1 MSDKILRGVM
11 FDKSV
16 RFTAISA
23 KEMVEAARKTHNLS
37 RVCTA
42 ALGRALIMTSMMGTD
57 LKNDDEKVTTV
68 IKGGGEAG
76 NIVCT
81 ACRSGR
87 VKGYIENPSV
97 ELPPAP
103 NGKLDVALAVGW
115 FGELTVIRDLSM
127 KEPYVGR
134 SEMISGEIA
143 EDFANY
149 FTRSEQT
156 PSLVYLG
163 VRVDIETLKVLSAG
177 GMLIQA
183 MPNCPEEAIAAL
195 EAKADDIA
203 KLALR
208 LEKGEELR
216 DILINMFEGCTL
228 EILGSAQPE
237 YRCDCSR
244 ERLEAVLMSL
254 GKEELTDMIEKE
266 GQAELTCRFC
276 NKVYHFTKEQ
286 LEAILK
292 EGAGNSDERSDTE

>member
-1 MSDKILRGVM
+1 
-11 FDKSV
+11 
-16 RFTAISA
+16 
-23 KEMVEAARKTHNLS
+23 
-37 RVCTA
+37 
-42 ALGRALIMTSMMGTD
+42 MTSMMGTD

-81 ACRSGR
+81 AYRSGR

-203 KLALR
+203 KLASR

-216 DILINMFEGCTL
+216 DILINMFEGCSL

>member
-1 MSDKILRGVM
+1 M
-11 FDKSV
+11 
-16 RFTAISA
+16 
-23 KEMVEAARKTHNLS
+23 
-37 RVCTA
+37 
-42 ALGRALIMTSMMGTD
+42 
-57 LKNDDEKVTTV
+57 
-68 IKGGGEAG
+68 
-76 NIVCT
+76 
-81 ACRSGR
+81 
-87 VKGYIENPSV
+87 SV

-195 EAKADDIA
+195 EAKADDIS

>member
-1 MSDKILRGVM
+1 MRLPGAVRSISLRLMMSR
-11 FDKSV
+11 
-16 RFTAISA
+16 TASFC
-23 KEMVEAARKTHNLS
+23 KTCN
-37 RVCTA
+37 R
-42 ALGRALIMTSMMGTD
+42 
-57 LKNDDEKVTTV
+57 
-68 IKGGGEAG
+68 
-76 NIVCT
+76 
-81 ACRSGR
+81 
-87 VKGYIENPSV
+87 
-97 ELPPAP
+97 
-103 NGKLDVALAVGW
+103 VALAVGW

-203 KLALR
+203 KLASR

-276 NKVYHFTKEQ
+276 NKVYHFTGEQ

>member
-11 FDKSV
+11 FDRAV
-16 RFTAISA
+16 RYTAISA
-23 KEMVEAARKTHNLS
+23 RDMVENARITHGLS

-57 LKNDDEKVTTV
+57 LKNDDEKVTTI

-81 ACRSGR
+81 GYRSGR
-87 VKGYIENPSV
+87 VKGYLENPGV

-115 FGELTVIRDLSM
+115 FGELTVIRDLSL

-163 VRVDIETLKVLSAG
+163 VRVDIESLKVLSAG

-183 MPNCPEEAIAAL
+183 MPDCPEEAIAAL
-195 EAKADDIA
+195 EAKANDIS
-203 KLALR
+203 KLAQR

-216 DILINMFEGCTL
+216 NILLDLFAGCSL

-237 YRCDCSR
+237 FLCDCSR
-244 ERLEAVLMSL
+244 ERIEAVLLSL
-254 GKEELTDMIEKE
+254 GREELTDMIEKE

-276 NKVYHFTKEQ
+276 NKKYNFTKAE
-286 LEAILK
+286 LEALLK
-292 EGAGNSDERSDTE
+292 EGTLNNNG

>member
-23 KEMVEAARKTHNLS
+23 SDMVEKARLTHGLS

-57 LKNDDEKVTTV
+57 LKSDDEKVTTV
-68 IKGGGEAG
+68 LKGGGEAG

-81 ACRSGR
+81 AYRSGR
-87 VKGYIENPSV
+87 VKGYVENPSV

-115 FGELTVIRDLSM
+115 FGELMVIRDLSM

-149 FTRSEQT
+149 FIRSEQT

-163 VRVDIETLKVLSAG
+163 VRVDIESLRVLSAG

-183 MPNCPEEAIAAL
+183 MPNCPEEAITAL
-195 EAKADDIA
+195 EQKADEISSLA
-203 KLALR
+203 KR
-208 LEKGEELR
+208 LEGGEELR
-216 DILINMFEGCTL
+216 AILLDMFKDCSL

-237 YRCDCSR
+237 FACDCSR

-254 GKEELTDMIEKE
+254 GRDELCDMIEKE

-276 NKVYHFTKEQ
+276 NKVYHFSKQE

-292 EGAGNSDERSDTE
+292 EGTQST

>member
-81 ACRSGR
+81 AYRSGR

-183 MPNCPEEAIAAL
+183 AL
-195 EAKADDIA
+195 EAKADDIS
-203 KLALR
+203 KLAAR

-276 NKVYHFTKEQ
+276 NKVYHFTGEQ

>member
-1 MSDKILRGVM
+1 MRKIDTTLYFITDSTGWDEDEFLR
-11 FDKSV
+11 
-16 RFTAISA
+16 R
-23 KEMVEAARKTHNLS
+23 VEL
-37 RVCTA
+37 
-42 ALGRALIMTSMMGTD
+42 ALMGGATIMQLREKNRTTREYMALA
-57 LKNDDEKVTTV
+57 EKVHTLAKKYQV
-68 IKGGGEAG
+68 PLI
-76 NIVCT
+76 IDD
-81 ACRSGR
+81 R
-87 VKGYIENPSV
+87 V
-97 ELPPAP
+97 
-103 NGKLDVALAVGW
+103 DVALAVGW

-183 MPNCPEEAIAAL
+183 MPNCPEEAIAAI
-195 EAKADDIA
+195 EAKADDIS

-254 GKEELTDMIEKE
+254 GKEELTDIIEKE

>member
-81 ACRSGR
+81 AYRSGR

-177 GMLIQA
+177 GMLI
-183 MPNCPEEAIAAL
+183 AAL

-203 KLALR
+203 KLAMR

>member
-81 ACRSGR
+81 AYRSGR

-183 MPNCPEEAIAAL
+183 MPNCPEEAIATL

-216 DILINMFEGCTL
+216 DILINMF
-228 EILGSAQPE
+228 
-237 YRCDCSR
+237 
-244 ERLEAVLMSL
+244 
-254 GKEELTDMIEKE
+254 
-266 GQAELTCRFC
+266 
-276 NKVYHFTKEQ
+276 
-286 LEAILK
+286 
-292 EGAGNSDERSDTE
+292 